1 MRDPFGREIDNI
13 RISLTQRCD
22 LDCFYC
28 HREGEKEVC
37 DDILSQDDIEAIL
50 EAAHEMGMSKVK
62 FSGGEPL
69 QHPHLVKI
77 VKIADN
83 YMEDVSMTTNG
94 ILLNE
99 MSSDLKEAGLDRVN
113 VSLDTLDPDV
123 YERVTGFNKLEEATE
138 GIKKAVKVGLDPVK
152 INTLLMKGINE
163 DEIEELVE
171 FSGEAGAILQ
181 LIEMTTS
188 LEGIDERFFKKHH
201 MPLDGIAEEFEKRAY
216 RTEKRKMHAR
226 KKYFFK
232 DPEVEIEL
240 VRTMHNSTFCNNCKR
255 LRVTSSAELKPCLL
269 RTDNH
274 VNIKDELNNGK
285 NLKDKFITA
294 IDNREPYW
302 C

>member
-1 MRDPFGREIDNI
+1 MKDPFGREIDNI
-13 RISLTQRCD
+13 RISLTQRCN

-28 HREGEKEVC
+28 HREGEKKVC
-37 DDILSQDDIEAIL
+37 DDILSHDDIEAIL
-50 EAAHEMGMSKVK
+50 ETSHELGMSKVK

-69 QHPHLVKI
+69 LHPDMVKI

-99 MSSDLKEAGLDRVN
+99 MGRDLKEAGLDRVN
-113 VSLDTLDPDV
+113 VSLDTLNPNI
-123 YERVTGFNKLEEATE
+123 YEKVTGDNKLEEAKE
-138 GIKKAVKVGLDPVK
+138 GIKKAVEVGLHPVK

-163 DEIEELVE
+163 DEIDELIE
-171 FSGEAGAILQ
+171 FSGKVGAILQ

-188 LEGIDERFFKKHH
+188 VEEVDEGFFKKHH
-201 MPLDGIAEEFEKRAY
+201 MPLDEISEEFEKRAS
-216 RTEKRKMHAR
+216 RTEKREMHAR
-226 KKYFFK
+226 KKYFLI
-232 DPEVEIEL
+232 DPEVEVEL

-255 LRVTSSAELKPCLL
+255 LRITSNAELKPCLL

-274 VNIKDELNNGK
+274 VDIRDELNNGK

-294 IDNREPYW
+294 INNREPYW

>member
-1 MRDPFGREIDNI
+1 MKDPFGREIDNI
-13 RISLTQRCD
+13 RISLTQRCN

-28 HREGEKEVC
+28 HREGEKKVC
-37 DDILSQDDIEAIL
+37 DEILSHDDIEAIL
-50 EAAHEMGMSKVK
+50 ETSHELGMSKVK

-69 QHPHLVKI
+69 LHPQIIKI

-113 VSLDTLDPDV
+113 VSLDTLDPNV
-123 YERVTGFNKLEEATE
+123 YQKVTRGHKLEEAKE
-138 GIKKAVKVGLDPVK
+138 GIKKAVEVGLHPVK

-163 DEIEELVE
+163 DKIEDLIE
-171 FSGEAGAILQ
+171 FSGEVGAILQ

-188 LEGIDERFFKKHH
+188 VDRIDERFFKKHH
-201 MPLDGIAEEFEKRAY
+201 MPLDGLAEELENRAY
-216 RTEKRKMHAR
+216 RTEKREMHAR
-226 KKYFFK
+226 KKYFLK
-232 DPEVEIEL
+232 DPQVELEL

-274 VNIKDELNNGK
+274 VNLREELNDGK